1 MREMLQAAA
10 RFFAGALRLGAGR
23 PRTLAAPLAALLLA
37 APAWSAEIVDVR
49 IGRHPEFTRIV
60 FELDQQTGYRIK
72 RTQRDLIVTLEAT
85 SKAWSIGRRGS
96 VESVQV
102 DAGATESVAKIRLR
116 NTDVRVQEMIL
127 ANPARIVLD
136 LKGEVPVAPPAAA
149 KPSAEKPVSRPAPQ
163 PVVKKPV
170 SRPAPQPVVEK
181 PVARPAPEPVVEKP
195 VARPAPQPVVE
206 KPVARPAPEPLV
218 EKPIARPVPE
228 MPRAPAPAP
237 EPDVPLDIEPMPS
250 FVKVAP
256 APPAPKPVV
265 APPKPPKPM
274 VASGIQGAVSKLLAN
289 PMLLGGGAA
298 AAIVVIALLVVV
310 LRRRR
315 AIPND
320 LDVTAIAGDAD
331 AAGSGAVAGAEDD
344 LFGDLDSA
352 LADAGAAETRTRSS
366 IPPSGS
372 SIFDDDDPMKVATS
386 KQGDAQMKQ
395 DLSDMPTSATAA
407 RSSSTGSGD
416 MGRIVRE
423 LQSRMAALETKLEEA
438 NEARER
444 LERQV
449 AAQSEELRVQR
460 AAIARTQRALRSM
473 SRSDDDKASEPALRD
488 GETQMKTRVNG

>member
-136 LKGEVPVAPPAAA
+136 LKGEVPVAPRAAA

-170 SRPAPQPVVEK
+170 S
-181 PVARPAPEPVVEKP
+181 
-195 VARPAPQPVVE
+195 RPAPQPVVE